1 MQENELVQK
10 IASVLWDRKA
20 LDIVALDVREL
31 TVLCDYM
38 IIASGRNANQVKAL
52 YDDVDE
58 VMAKASP
65 CAAPRAPRKA
75 AGWCWTTPPS
85 WSTSSTRKSARS
97 ITWNVSGMTA
107 PTAWSSPLTRPP
119 RPETL
124 INPRGGNNR

>member
-58 VMAKASP
+58 AMAKEGVTLRRSEGSAEGRWVVLDYSTILVHIFHQEE
-65 CAAPRAPRKA
+65 RAFYNLERLWDDGTNRLVLPFDQ
-75 AGWCWTTPPS
+75 
-85 WSTSSTRKSARS
+85 
-97 ITWNVSGMTA
+97 TA
-107 PTAWSSPLTRPP
+107 EP
-119 RPETL
+119 
-124 INPRGGNNR
+124 